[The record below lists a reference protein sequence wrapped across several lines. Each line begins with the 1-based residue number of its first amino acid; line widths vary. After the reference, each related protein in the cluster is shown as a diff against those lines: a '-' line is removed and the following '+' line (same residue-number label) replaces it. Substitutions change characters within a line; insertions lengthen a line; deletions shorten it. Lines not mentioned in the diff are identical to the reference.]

1 MRENMKCLG
10 IESTAHTFGCGI
22 VDSKCNVFSNEK
34 DAFKP
39 EQGGILPRE
48 AADHHYAAA
57 KTAIQNA
64 LEKAHCSI
72 KDIDLIAFS
81 QGPGIGNCLKV
92 GATAARTLALLN
104 NIPILGVNHCVGHIE
119 IGLAKTKAK
128 DPVIVYASGANTQI
142 MAFENGKYRI
152 FGETIDIG
160 IGNLLDSFGRDLNIG
175 FPAGPTL
182 DSWYFENNKYIELPY
197 TVKGSDLAF
206 SGLLTA
212 AKNKLLDKNNSAKD
226 VSYSLLHNAFA
237 MLTEVTERVIA
248 HTEKKEVLLTGG
260 VAASRALREMLA
272 DMCESRGAK
281 LYVPET
287 QFCTDN
293 AAMIAWLG
301 IIMHRAGNRM
311 HMKETQIL
319 PNQRADDIKVNW
331 R

>member
-1 MRENMKCLG
+1 MKCLG

-22 VDSKCNVFSNEK
+22 VGNNCKVYANEK
-34 DAFKP
+34 EIFKP
-39 EQGGILPRE
+39 ETGGILPRE
-48 AADHHYAAA
+48 AADHHYLLA
-57 KTAIQNA
+57 KEVVKKA
-64 LEKAHCSI
+64 LERAECEI
-72 KDIDLIAFS
+72 EDIDVIAFS

-92 GATAARTLALLN
+92 GATTAKALALLN
-104 NIPILGVNHCVGHIE
+104 NISILGVNHCVGHIE

-160 IGNLLDSFGRDLNIG
+160 IGNLLDSFGRELGIG

-182 DSWYFENNKYIELPY
+182 DNWYFENNNYIELPY

-212 AKNKLLDKNNSAKD
+212 AKNKLNDKNNSKKD
-226 VSYSLLHNAFA
+226 ISYSLLHNAFA
-237 MLTEVTERVIA
+237 MLTEVTERVLA
-248 HTEKKEVLLTGG
+248 HTEKKEVLLIGG
-260 VAASRALREMLA
+260 VAASKALRKMLTE
-272 DMCESRGAK
+272 MCEDRNAK
-281 LYVPET
+281 LFVPET

-301 IIMHRAGNRM
+301 IVMHKAGNK
-311 HMKETQIL
+311 MKLKDTQIL
-319 PNQRADDIKVNW
+319 PNQRADEIIVNW
-331 R
+331 KIR